1 MRLKLSS
8 VVLPSVLLLGT
19 ACIVEAPGGA
29 SPQERRAATVAQVP
43 PLSLRNGANL
53 DGKVE
58 VVGATVQPGRLTPGE
73 QAKVTL
79 YFKVLQPLEDDY
91 LVFVHVE
98 DPEGRME
105 RMNVDHPP
113 AGGLYATSQ
122 WKAGETVKDEFN
134 IALPAGAS
142 ARAINLWVGFWQP
155 QTDARL
161 QLKNTDA
168 VRNDGRNRILLAQV
182 PVAQD

>member
-8 VVLPSVLLLGT
+8 VLLSSLSLLGG

-29 SPQERRAATVAQVP
+29 SPEERRAATVTQVP

-53 DGKVE
+53 GGKVE
-58 VVGATVQPGRLTPGE
+58 LVGATVQPGRIAPGD

-79 YFKVLQPLEDDY
+79 YFKVLQPIEDDY

-105 RMNVDHPP
+105 RMNVDHKP
-113 AGGLYATSQ
+113 AGGMYATSQ
-122 WKAGETVKDEFN
+122 WKPGETVKDEFN
-134 IALPAGAS
+134 IALPSGAS
-142 ARAINLWVGFWQP
+142 PRSLNIWLGLWEP
-155 QTDARL
+155 RSDTRL
-161 QLKNTDA
+161 KLTNPDA
-168 VRNDGRNRILLAQV
+168 VRNDGRDRILLGQV
-182 PVAQD
+182 PVAR